1 MKELIAYIGSKER
14 HLLEFLEQIVN
25 IDSGSYDKAGVD
37 YLGSVLEER
46 FALLGFS
53 VERIPQK
60 EFGDH
65 LICHKPGT
73 GQNRILFLGHMDTVF
88 PAGTANSRPF
98 RVENSRAYGPGVLDM
113 KGGIVCLFYALE
125 ALKATG
131 HASYGLMTMNV
142 VFNSDEEF
150 FSPTS
155 RRIIENQARQA
166 HTVCVFEP
174 SRPGGEYVIRR
185 KGAAK
190 YTLTV
195 RGRAAHA
202 GAQPEQGRSAIGE
215 LAHKIIALHALTDF
229 TIGTTLNVGIIRGGE
244 RSNVVPD
251 KAYAEIDLRVSD
263 IEEAERIHTCI
274 RDIAMRRTIPDTNAD
289 LTGELVFPPMEQTP
303 QAKRLFEAVQEA
315 GRSLGLE
322 LRGISSGGVS
332 DGNYVSQFA
341 PTIDGMGPQG
351 SEAHS
356 DREFIEVAT
365 LTERS
370 KVTALFLASWPEVI
384 GTMGNDF
391 PRVRRCSL
399 G

>member
-1 MKELIAYIGSKER
+1 MMKGLIAYIDSKEH

-37 YLGSVLEER
+37 YLGSVLEKR

-53 VERIPQK
+53 VERILQK

-73 GQNRILFLGHMDTVF
+73 GENRILFLGHMDTVF

-98 RVENSRAYGPGVLDM
+98 HVESTRAYGPGVLDM
-113 KGGIVCLFYALE
+113 KGGIICLLYALD

-131 HASYGLMTMNV
+131 HASYDSMTMDV
-142 VFNSDEEF
+142 VLNSDEEL

-155 RRIIENQARQA
+155 RRIIESQARQA

-174 SRPGGEYVIRR
+174 SKPRGEYVIRR
-185 KGAAK
+185 KGVAK

-202 GAQPEQGRSAIGE
+202 GAQPEQGRNAIGE

-229 TIGTTLNVGIIRGGE
+229 TIGTTVNVGIIHGGQ

-251 KAYAEIDLRVSD
+251 NAYAEIDLRVPD
-263 IEEAERIHTCI
+263 IKEAERIDTCI
-274 RDIAMRRTIPDTNAD
+274 RNIAIKRTIPDTNAD
-289 LTGELVFPPMEQTP
+289 LTGGLAFPPMEQTP

-315 GRSLGLE
+315 GRTLGLH

-332 DGNYVSQFA
+332 DGNYAAQFT

-370 KVTALFLASWPEVI
+370 KVAALFLASLPEVI
-384 GTMGNDF
+384 STMDNDL
-391 PRVRRCSL
+391 S
-399 G
+399 